1 MYAIVEVGGRQHMM
15 QPNQTVK
22 VDRRPQET
30 GEEITLDRVLAIKS
44 DDGELRVGRP
54 YLDDATVTAR
64 VVEQG
69 RERKITVV
77 KFKAKKRYRRK
88 VGHRQ
93 HFTALEILSI
103 MADGEELVP
112 EEPEVEEEPQQAEA
126 EVEAEEAEAA
136 EEQPE
141 AEEAEAAEEQ
151 PEADAEAEDTED
163 EQADNADDSS
173 ETGDD
178 TDGS

>member
-22 VDRRPQET
+22 VDRRPQES
-30 GEEITLDRVLAIKS
+30 GEEITLDKVLAIKG

-54 YLDDATVTAR
+54 YLEDASIKVR

-77 KFKAKKRYRRK
+77 KYKAKKHYRRK

-93 HFTALEILSI
+93 HFTALEVLEIN
-103 MADGEELVP
+103 G
-112 EEPEVEEEPQQAEA
+112 
-126 EVEAEEAEAA
+126 
-136 EEQPE
+136 
-141 AEEAEAAEEQ
+141 
-151 PEADAEAEDTED
+151 
-163 EQADNADDSS
+163 
-173 ETGDD
+173 
-178 TDGS
+178 

>member
-15 QPNQTVK
+15 QPETTVK
-22 VDRRPQET
+22 VDRRPQQT
-30 GEEITLDRVLAIKS
+30 GEEITLDKVLAIRD

-54 YLDDATVTAR
+54 YLDGATVTAR

-69 RERKITVV
+69 RERKIAVM

-103 MADGEELVP
+103 SLDGEELGPAVEEEAP
-112 EEPEVEEEPQQAEA
+112 EAEIQVEEPEEQIEA
-126 EVEAEEAEAA
+126 
-136 EEQPE
+136 PE
-141 AEEAEAAEEQ
+141 AEEQASEEQ
-151 PEADAEAEDTED
+151 AEIEEPETEDTASEMGD
-163 EQADNADDSS
+163 E
-173 ETGDD
+173 E
-178 TDGS
+178 

>member
-15 QPNQTVK
+15 QPDQTVK
-22 VDRRPQET
+22 VDRRPQEA
-30 GEEITLDRVLAIKS
+30 GEQITLDKVLAIKG

-54 YLDDATVTAR
+54 YLEDATVTAR

-93 HFTALEILSI
+93 HFTALEVLSI
-103 MADGEELVP
+103 DADWIEARP
-112 EEPEVEEEPQQAEA
+112 EPEP
-126 EVEAEEAEAA
+126 EAEEQEVEAA
-136 EEQPE
+136 EEAPE
-141 AEEAEAAEEQ
+141 TEAPEVEAATET
-151 PEADAEAEDTED
+151 EDTGAETED
-163 EQADNADDSS
+163 TGSESEDNSS

>member
-15 QPNQTVK
+15 QPDQTVK

-30 GEEITLDRVLAIKS
+30 GEQITLDKVLAIRG

-54 YLDDATVTAR
+54 YLDNATVTAR

-77 KFKAKKRYRRK
+77 KFKAKKHYRRK
-88 VGHRQ
+88 IGHRQ

-103 MADGEELVP
+103 DADWIEAGS
-112 EEPEVEEEPQQAEA
+112 EPEAEAVEEAPEAEA
-126 EVEAEEAEAA
+126 PEAEAA
-136 EEQPE
+136 EETL
-141 AEEAEAAEEQ
+141 EAAADTKGNG
-151 PEADAEAEDTED
+151 PESED
-163 EQADNADDSS
+163 NSS

>member
-22 VDRRPQET
+22 VDRRPQDS
-30 GEEITLDRVLAIKS
+30 GEEITLDRVLAIKD

-54 YLDDATVTAR
+54 YLEDASIKAR

-77 KFKAKKRYRRK
+77 KYKAKKHYRRK

-93 HFTALEILSI
+93 HFTALEVLEIN
-103 MADGEELVP
+103 G
-112 EEPEVEEEPQQAEA
+112 
-126 EVEAEEAEAA
+126 
-136 EEQPE
+136 
-141 AEEAEAAEEQ
+141 
-151 PEADAEAEDTED
+151 
-163 EQADNADDSS
+163 
-173 ETGDD
+173 
-178 TDGS
+178 

>member
-15 QPNQTVK
+15 QPDQTVK

-30 GEEITLDRVLAIKS
+30 GEQITLDKVLAIKG

-54 YLDDATVTAR
+54 YLEDATVTAR

-93 HFTALEILSI
+93 HFTALEVLSI
-103 MADGEELVP
+103 DADWIEARP
-112 EEPEVEEEPQQAEA
+112 E
-126 EVEAEEAEAA
+126 
-136 EEQPE
+136 PE
-141 AEEAEAAEEQ
+141 AEEQEVEAADEAPEAEA
-151 PEADAEAEDTED
+151 PEAEAVETDEGAAEAEDTGSESED
-163 EQADNADDSS
+163 TSS

>member
-15 QPNQTVK
+15 TPEQTVK
-22 VDRRPQET
+22 VDRRPQDT
-30 GEEITLDRVLAIKS
+30 GEEIVLDKVLAIK
-44 DDGELRVGRP
+44 DADGELRVGRP
-54 YLDDATVTAR
+54 YLDDASVTVR
-64 VVEQG
+64 VVQQG

-93 HFTALEILSI
+93 HFTALEVLSI
-103 MADGEELVP
+103 NADGEPLEMPETEV
-112 EEPEVEEEPQQAEA
+112 EEPEAEQR
-126 EVEAEEAEAA
+126 EAEA
-136 EEQPE
+136 QGPE
-141 AEEAEAAEEQ
+141 AEEQAAEAQEQ
-151 PEADAEAEDTED
+151 PEADVED
-163 EQADNADDSS
+163 EQPEQADDSS